1 VSRKTGVLAAVL
13 VAVVIAAGVGV
24 VLVIEHGRS
33 TVPGAPPPAAVK
45 TVAIRQTDLANTS
58 SFSGT
63 LGFGSAQTVKGA
75 GEGIV
80 TKLPEAGDTAERGKP
95 LYSVNGIPVPVF
107 FGDTPLYRKLGTP
120 DLQGP
125 DVAVVADNLAA
136 LGFRV
141 GTRAKD
147 RPKTAFTTG
156 VSDALKKWQK
166 SVGLQD
172 TGTLDIGQIVV
183 LSGPMRVNGVTAQL
197 GDAANTPLLTVTPTA
212 KVVTVPVDATEVG
225 AIKAG
230 VAATIVRPDA
240 EEIPGRV
247 TDISTA
253 VDGGKDAGGGGGG
266 SGPPKVNITVA
277 PDNEH
282 DLDAYN
288 SAAVQIKITT
298 ETRAGVLAVPVGAL
312 VALREGGYAVQLPDG
327 TLKAVRTGMFSKD
340 LVEISGQGVSAG
352 LQVVTTS

>member
-1 VSRKTGVLAAVL
+1 VNRRTGILAAVL
-13 VAVVIAAGVGV
+13 VVFVIAVGVGV
-24 VLVIEHGRS
+24 VVVIDHGRS

-45 TVAIRQTDLANTS
+45 TVAIQQTDLANTS

-63 LGFGSAQTVKGA
+63 LGFGSPQIVKGA

-80 TKLPEAGDTAERGKP
+80 TKLPKSGDVAERGKP
-95 LYSVNGIPVPVF
+95 LYSVNGVAVPVF
-107 FGDTPLYRKLGTP
+107 FGDTPLFRKLDNP

-136 LGFRV
+136 LGYKV

-147 RPKTAFTTG
+147 RQKTAFTTG

-166 SVGLQD
+166 SLGLTE
-172 TGTLDIGQIVV
+172 TGTLDIGQVVV

-197 GDAANTPLLTVTPTA
+197 GDAANTPLLTVTPTT
-212 KVVTVPVDATEVG
+212 KVVTVPVNAGDVG
-225 AIKAG
+225 AIKVG

-240 EEIPGRV
+240 KEIAGKV
-247 TDISTA
+247 TDISTT
-253 VDGGKDAGGGGGG
+253 VDGGKDSPGGGT
-266 SGPPKVNITVA
+266 SGPPKVNITLT

-282 DLDAYN
+282 DLDAYD
-288 SAAVQIKITT
+288 SASVQIKITT
-298 ETRAGVLAVPVGAL
+298 ETHAGVLAVPVGAL

-327 TLKAVRTGMFSKD
+327 TLKAVQTGMFAKD

-352 LQVVTTS
+352 MQVVTTS